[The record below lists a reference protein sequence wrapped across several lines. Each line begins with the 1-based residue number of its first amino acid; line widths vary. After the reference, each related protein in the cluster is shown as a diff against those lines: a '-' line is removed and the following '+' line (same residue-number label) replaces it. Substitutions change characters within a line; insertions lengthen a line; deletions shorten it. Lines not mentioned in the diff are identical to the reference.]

1 MMPWP
6 VGQDREVAV
15 LVDPAI
21 WTFRDR
27 LWCHLVSDTSY
38 DELHSVAEA
47 LGIPR
52 RGFQGDH
59 YDLPADLREAAIALG
74 AEPVTGRELITRLR
88 ASGLRRPHR
97 H

>member
-1 MMPWP
+1 M
-6 VGQDREVAV
+6 AI
-15 LVDPAI
+15 LVDTPI
-21 WTFRDR
+21 WPFRDR

-38 DELHSVAEA
+38 DELHTLAEQ

-59 YDLPADLREAAIALG
+59 YDLPAELRAAAIALG
-74 AEPVTGRELITRLR
+74 AQPVTGRELITRLR

>member
-1 MMPWP
+1 M
-6 VGQDREVAV
+6 AI
-15 LVDPAI
+15 LVDTPI
-21 WTFRDR
+21 WPFRDR

-38 DELHSVAEA
+38 DELHAVAEQ

-52 RGFQGDH
+52 SGFQGDH
-59 YDLPADLREAAIALG
+59 YDLPAELRDAAIALG
-74 AEPVTGRELITRLR
+74 AQPVTGRELITRLR

>member
-6 VGQDREVAV
+6 VGQDREVAL

-21 WTFRDR
+21 WPFRDR
-27 LWCHLVSDTSY
+27 LWCHLVSDSSY
-38 DELHSVAEA
+38 DELHVVAEA

>member
-21 WTFRDR
+21 WPFRDR
-27 LWCHLVSDTSY
+27 LWCHLVSDSSY
-38 DELHSVAEA
+38 DELHAMAEA

-59 YDLPADLREAAIALG
+59 YDLPADLRDAAIALG
-74 AEPVTGRELITRLR
+74 AQPVTGRELITRLR

>member
-1 MMPWP
+1 MT
-6 VGQDREVAV
+6 V
-15 LVDPAI
+15 LVDEAI
-21 WTFRDR
+21 WPFRDR

-38 DELHSVAEA
+38 DELHVLAEA

-59 YDLPADLREAAIALG
+59 YDLPEEMRDAAIALG
-74 AEPVTGRELITRLR
+74 AQPVSGRELITRLR

>member
-1 MMPWP
+1 M
-6 VGQDREVAV
+6 AV

-21 WTFRDR
+21 WPFRDR
-27 LWCHLVSDTSY
+27 LWCHLVSDSSY
-38 DELHSVAEA
+38 DELHAVAEA

-88 ASGLRRPHR
+88 ASGLRRPLR

>member
-21 WTFRDR
+21 WPFRDR
-27 LWCHLVSDTSY
+27 LWCHLVSDSSY
-38 DELHSVAEA
+38 DELHVVAEA

-74 AEPVTGRELITRLR
+74 AEPVTGRELIIRLR